1 MSKAD
6 EYRERQE
13 NEVLAIASMYPA
25 KGEFEDLRRRDV
37 WSVPRPPE
45 FLLRVQA
52 LAAAAGQAQCS
63 VSLHLTMPARYPD
76 AAPKV
81 QLERAEG
88 VSEAELASLRSELE
102 KLARERLGS
111 EVVLELVER
120 AQARLASLARPRF
133 DSLHAEKEHN
143 ERLRLQA
150 EASTECAE
158 HAGSRRL
165 AFAGRD
171 EVLCGQCLEHTAA
184 GAATR
189 TGVDTRSGESVR
201 LQQWTVRWRSAHA
214 TRKGRGSDPAAK
226 ERREM
231 LEQIG
236 ALHREL
242 GSLQK
247 VRHDNLLPYLGMT
260 HEETAGGAEVFVLQD
275 FVQASDVSRYVRQGV
290 QMDARQLRLLAVG
303 LVAALAHL
311 HSKHVIHRDIRDSN
325 VLLESSGRVRL
336 ADFSVCRRL
345 AELAGAS
352 PPPPPDYP
360 PYSGR
365 SGKKADVHR
374 LGVLLVSLARGGVST
389 EPAPAPPDWLPES
402 ARDFLARCLEP
413 DEQRRWSAEQLAQ
426 HGFLSGEVGPTSVP
440 TPSAPASP
448 DAEPSATGIVAT
460 PGPSQQLATNFLIL
474 EHLGTGGFGDV
485 LKVRNKVD
493 GKLYAVKKIVLER
506 DRPQDQRKIAVE
518 AQHLSI
524 LQHENIVRYY
534 TSWMESED
542 VEEEDEEE
550 DSGTED
556 ETLAVVSDRED
567 SSDSIVFEA
576 PSGAGGDAA
585 AAPLS
590 DDSLP
595 RAGGRRS
602 RPRARLC
609 LCILMEYCEKSTL
622 RTALPRLCAN
632 QQLLWRLFREII
644 EGVAH
649 VHQHG
654 LIHRDLKPD
663 NIFLDQNEH
672 VKIGDFGLATS
683 KVVKPRAE
691 EATPDRAQAE
701 AAGDVSDTS
710 YAYAVG
716 TALYRAPELQ
726 PSGGRR
732 AYTNKVDIYS
742 LGVIWY
748 EMCCG
753 AFATKSE
760 RVHRLSQVRQPDVCV
775 AEDVRQR
782 LTDQQLQV
790 LRWLLDHEPTARPSC
805 VELLSSDLVP
815 SPPLEEARLRTIFSD
830 TVRRPGTR
838 RYTHLVD
845 ACFSQRASHTDDC
858 AYDERLPRG
867 LHPRER
873 QEALFGVLAPP
884 LQRQLEA
891 LGLSERTAG
900 QLLSRL
906 EVRGSL
912 ERVQAL
918 FSSRRQSETA
928 RQALHELAV
937 VVEFAEKLGV
947 TYPMVVHPGL
957 VLGQQQRHFAGLVF
971 QLAAR
976 WAAAQGARA
985 LILPKDSDAKMV
997 RVRPLE
1003 PPPAVGLPLR
1013 WVVHRDTAR
1022 PKDRQMLEAAA
1033 ERQLAPELL
1042 ALGTAARPEVLMVEL
1057 DQEDL
1062 QQLTRLRLNE
1072 PESAFQQSVDQVL
1085 ERCRGQRKYVAKVCD
1100 ELARVRGRRCVV
1112 VLFNYQTS
1120 SRLLLAC
1127 AGADHWR

>member
-189 TGVDTRSGESVR
+189 TGVDTRSGEPVR

-260 HEETAGGAEVFVLQD
+260 HEETAGGAEVFVQQD

-311 HSKHVIHRDIRDSN
+311 HSKNVIHGDIRDTN

-345 AELAGAS
+345 AELAGTS
-352 PPPPPDYP
+352 PSPPPDYP

-365 SGKKADVHR
+365 SGKKADVQR
-374 LGVLLVSLARGGVST
+374 LG
-389 EPAPAPPDWLPES
+389 PAPEPPDWLPES
-402 ARDFLARCLEP
+402 ARNFLARCLEP
-413 DEQRRWSAEQLAQ
+413 VEKRRWSAEQLTQ

-858 AYDERLPRG
+858 AYDAARARLVRLFRRHGAVPLSAPLLTLPSERLPRG

-971 QLAAR
+971 QLACPRRRGAAR

-997 RVRPLE
+997 RVRPL
-1003 PPPAVGLPLR
+1003 
-1013 WVVHRDTAR
+1013 
-1022 PKDRQMLEAAA
+1022 
-1033 ERQLAPELL
+1033 
-1042 ALGTAARPEVLMVEL
+1042 EVLMVEL

>member
-150 EASTECAE
+150 EAETSVSESTECAE

-189 TGVDTRSGESVR
+189 TGMDTRSGEPVR
-201 LQQWTVRWRSAHA
+201 LQQWTVRWRPAHA
-214 TRKGRGSDPAAK
+214 TRRGRGSDPAAK

-260 HEETAGGAEVFVLQD
+260 HEETAGGAEVFVQQD

-290 QMDARQLRLLAVG
+290 QMGVHQLRLLAVG

-311 HSKHVIHRDIRDSN
+311 HSKHVIHGDIRDTN

-345 AELAGAS
+345 AELAGTS
-352 PPPPPDYP
+352 PSPPPDYP

-365 SGKKADVHR
+365 SGKKADVQR
-374 LGVLLVSLARGGVST
+374 LGVLLLSLACGCV
-389 EPAPAPPDWLPES
+389 S

-413 DEQRRWSAEQLAQ
+413 VEQRRWSAEQLAQ

-971 QLAAR
+971 QLACPR
-976 WAAAQGARA
+976 RRGA
-985 LILPKDSDAKMV
+985 
-997 RVRPLE
+997 
-1003 PPPAVGLPLR
+1003 
-1013 WVVHRDTAR
+1013 
-1022 PKDRQMLEAAA
+1022 
-1033 ERQLAPELL
+1033 
-1042 ALGTAARPEVLMVEL
+1042 EVLMVEL

-1085 ERCRGQRKYVAKVCD
+1085 ERCRGQRKYVAKVLGLVLGAPRAEHAD
-1100 ELARVRGRRCVV
+1100 HHTAAAHVHYAMAAPPLARVPSFILSTDQPWNC
-1112 VLFNYQTS
+1112 LDSPEAHPATNAAQ
-1120 SRLLLAC
+1120 SRF
-1127 AGADHWR
+1127 